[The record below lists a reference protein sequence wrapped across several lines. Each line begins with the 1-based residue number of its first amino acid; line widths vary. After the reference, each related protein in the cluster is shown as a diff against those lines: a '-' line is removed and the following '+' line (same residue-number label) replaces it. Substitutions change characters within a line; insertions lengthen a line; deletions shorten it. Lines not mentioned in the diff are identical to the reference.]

1 MPEAPVITTAV
12 ASSDQGDEG
21 STSEGSSIE
30 PGDKPGD
37 SSSRQPLPRQVLSPQ
52 ALPSQATSH
61 RTRQSEPHGAMR
73 LSQLRRR

>member
-1 MPEAPVITTAV
+1 VPEAPAISNAPV
-12 ASSDQGDEG
+12 ASSDLGDEG

-37 SSSRQPLPRQVLSPQ
+37 IRS
-52 ALPSQATSH
+52 
-61 RTRQSEPHGAMR
+61 TRQLHGDAFPTSGRRTEHGAVL